1 RIGLNVFPSYRGGE
15 SQYIFQ
21 QVLELHQKVY
31 RLRRFSVDP
40 YQLGKDNDDGIRSG
54 AFWVYYHAGF
64 RPIQK
69 DQRQLAAAEALQIKS
84 AKIDRPPPSVLRKLA
99 DSRMELLLESRA
111 VSFDATDLSRA
122 YARILQKRFNG

>member
-31 RLRRFSVDP
+31 RLRRFSIDP

-69 DQRQLAAAEALQIKS
+69 DQRQLADAEALQIKS
-84 AKIDRPPPSVLRKLA
+84 AKNYRTRPSVLRKL
-99 DSRMELLLESRA
+99 DTSRMDFAL
-111 VSFDATDLSRA
+111 
-122 YARILQKRFNG
+122 